1 MVSAAMAAARALGS
15 APGGP
20 GGAGG
25 GKRSAALPPADFFG
39 AGAAAAGGGGG
50 KRERER
56 GAAGAPAAGAAPAT
70 EGAKK
75 KDKKAKKRRREDKA
89 AAAGAVAGA
98 GGAPAPNKR
107 ERRAAE
113 KAERASRGSGPS
125 AAQREEADNLYRKQH
140 KIKVSGGAAPPPLRA
155 FDEGALEAA
164 CGVALPRTVLAS
176 LRERAHAT
184 PTPVQS
190 QAVPALCSGA
200 EVLGVAPTG
209 SGKTLAF
216 LLPAVAAMER
226 ERRARAEGRA
236 ADEDGGGVKV
246 LLLSPTAELAQQ
258 TLRELKLLL
267 PPGAKD
273 RCMRARLLTKATL
286 AGVDWANDAP
296 GALVATPAR
305 LAQALGRSVKSR
317 PAIDLS
323 GVRLLVLDEADK
335 LLELDFVAEA
345 DAAVAACTHPEVVR
359 GFFSATLPD
368 AAEALARSV
377 LAAPLRITVGVR
389 GASATTVRQ
398 ELKYVGD
405 EKGKLLALRSLLAGG
420 GALTPALV
428 FASSQERAQTLWE
441 ACRYEPW
448 RAGVLH
454 AGRTRAQREE
464 VVEQFRAGKV
474 WTLILTDVGSRG
486 LDFKGVASV
495 IQYDAPDSAQAYVHR
510 VGRTGRA
517 GRKGACWTFF
527 TDDDK
532 GALRGVAGIMA
543 ASGCE
548 VPEWTLKLAK
558 PTRSKSARGT
568 GTGEWSR
575 PAGRREAVNVT
586 TKWDDFQARK
596 KRAMVGAS
604 KRRHAGD
611 KRHSAGGG
619 DAGAAGGGAKA

>member
-1 MVSAAMAAARALGS
+1 
-15 APGGP
+15 
-20 GGAGG
+20 
-25 GKRSAALPPADFFG
+25 
-39 AGAAAAGGGGG
+39 
-50 KRERER
+50 
-56 GAAGAPAAGAAPAT
+56 
-70 EGAKK
+70 
-75 KDKKAKKRRREDKA
+75 
-89 AAAGAVAGA
+89 
-98 GGAPAPNKR
+98 
-107 ERRAAE
+107 
-113 KAERASRGSGPS
+113 
-125 AAQREEADNLYRKQH
+125 
-140 KIKVSGGAAPPPLRA
+140 
-155 FDEGALEAA
+155 
-164 CGVALPRTVLAS
+164 
-176 LRERAHAT
+176 
-184 PTPVQS
+184 
-190 QAVPALCSGA
+190 
-200 EVLGVAPTG
+200 
-209 SGKTLAF
+209 
-216 LLPAVAAMER
+216 
-226 ERRARAEGRA
+226 
-236 ADEDGGGVKV
+236 
-246 LLLSPTAELAQQ
+246 
-258 TLRELKLLL
+258 
-267 PPGAKD
+267 
-273 RCMRARLLTKATL
+273 MRARLLTKATL

-317 PAIDLS
+317 VRGGKGAARSRKRRSAKGGAAESESDGDGDGDSDGEGEGDGGAGSDEDEGGAPAPKPAIDLS

-604 KRRHAGD
+604 KRRRGGD
-611 KRHSAGGG
+611 KRRSEGGG
-619 DAGAAGGGAKA
+619 AAGAAGGGAKA